1 MSWKLILLHQVLLL
15 IWVKKL
21 RGILLVSVLRDSVE
35 LSFFINNH
43 WTNIV
48 LRESQL
54 ALHKNWSILNSMW
67 LITKIMSYWLVYH
80 WVAQMPMI
88 FLQLCYGVHKCT
100 REFAFIPICNK
111 VVILKS
117 GFDVKNSDLRSRS
130 RPGRHILSI
139 FILGVKITNLVR
151 DLCPFN
157 LLLFW
162 SFFLE

>member
-1 MSWKLILLHQVLLL
+1 MSLKLILLHQVLLL

-21 RGILLVSVLRDSVE
+21 RGALLVSFLRDSVE

-48 LRESQL
+48 LKESPL

-67 LITKIMSYWLVYH
+67 LITKIMSYWLIYH
-80 WVAQMPMI
+80 WVTQMPMI
-88 FLQLCYGVHKCT
+88 FLQLCYCVHKGT
-100 REFAFIPICNK
+100 REFTFIPIGNK

-117 GFDVKNSDLRSRS
+117 GFDIKNSDLRSRS
-130 RPGRHILSI
+130 GPGRHILCI
-139 FILGVKITNLVR
+139 FIFGVEITKLVR
-151 DLCPFN
+151 NLCPFH

-162 SFFLE
+162 SCFLE

>member
-1 MSWKLILLHQVLLL
+1 MSWKLILLHQLLLL

-21 RGILLVSVLRDSVE
+21 RGILLVSVLWDSVE

-43 WTNIV
+43 WTKIV
-48 LRESQL
+48 LKEPL
-54 ALHKNWSILNSMW
+54 LTLHKNWSILDSMW
-67 LITKIMSYWLVYH
+67 LIAKIMSYWLIYH
-80 WVAQMPMI
+80 WIAQMPMI

-117 GFDVKNSDLRSRS
+117 GFDVKNSYLRSRS
-130 RPGRHILSI
+130 RPGRHILCI
-139 FILGVKITNLVR
+139 FIFGVKITILVR
-151 DLCPFN
+151 NLCPFS